1 MIISGVCLEI
11 KFDTSSSSVISSS
24 SCGASMT
31 FKSLLWVDEA
41 ASFRSKLIISV
52 PSIPCGPVI
61 NIFIIC
67 FECVLWR
74 LYMESCELSIRFQTV
89 SYTTFYIH
97 PLFLSVRHVSLFQ
110 QDNHLLRLRFYRHG
124 VWLISDVQ

>member
-1 MIISGVCLEI
+1 
-11 KFDTSSSSVISSS
+11 
-24 SCGASMT
+24 MT
-31 FKSLLWVDEA
+31 FKSL
-41 ASFRSKLIISV
+41 SFRSSLMISV
-52 PSIPCGPVI
+52 PNIPCGPVI

-97 PLFLSVRHVSLFQ
+97 PSFLSVHHVSLFH
-110 QDNHLLRLRFYRHG
+110 NEKTIFKTKIL
-124 VWLISDVQ
+124 SA